1 MGKPIPWDK
10 NIQQRVEERLLKG
23 DRIKDIAQEEG
34 LTLKQLSSEFFR
46 RLGQYPRAWAME
58 RNPDLLKRHKLS
70 SSRALDVNEHY
81 FDNFL
86 ENPTEHVA
94 YVTGLLYGRPVIS
107 QKGDFNFSSKNET
120 LVDIVRTELEARHKP
135 VVTGNTGA
143 YDLHFYSVIHLY
155 QTLDSLGFSRPARE
169 RPFLDL
175 PDSMMSHFIRGIV
188 DGNAGVQQTR
198 DTDVRIGYVRIGFF
212 RFGLPFLAAM
222 HSRLKEQA
230 RVRGQGPAG
239 QRFSY
244 RGANANRVRDF
255 MYQDAAYLEETGLFV
270 PETRRI
276 LDSGKEPATPPAPPE
291 DFSLIERM
299 LLSGAQ
305 VQEVAGKYGYH
316 VDAFRRIF
324 NGQYGVSPTIWVKK
338 KRQS

>member
-10 NIQQRVEERLLKG
+10 NIQQRVEERLLNG

-107 QKGDFNFSSKNET
+107 QKGDFSFCSKNET

-143 YDLHFYSVIHLY
+143 YELHFYSVIHLY
-155 QTLDSLGFSRPARE
+155 QTLHTLGFSRPARE
-169 RPFLDL
+169 RQFLDL

-198 DTDVRIGYVRIGFF
+198 DTDVRIGFF

-222 HSRLKEQA
+222 HSYLKEQA
-230 RVRGQGPAG
+230 GVRGQGPSG

-255 MYQDAAYLEETGLFV
+255 IYQDAAYLEDTGLFL
-270 PETRRI
+270 PETKRI
-276 LDSGKEPATPPAPPE
+276 LEDGKEPATAAAPPE
-291 DFSLIERM
+291 DFGPIERM
-299 LLSGAQ
+299 LLSGAR
-305 VQEVAGKYGYH
+305 VQEVAASYGYH
-316 VDAFRRIF
+316 VDTFRRIF
-324 NGQYGVSPTIWVKK
+324 NRQYGVSPTNWVKENK
-338 KRQS
+338 SS